1 MIIILG
7 RIGSDAGYTY
17 IGADGKIHHVP
28 GWNPEAMAEFDAAIS
43 VMRDATLLKA
53 PGLAEAVVK
62 SVLPFAQKEIN
73 TYFKDAGEGGVV
85 VAGASA

>member
-43 VMRDATLLKA
+43 VMRDATQLKA

-62 SVLPFAQKEIN
+62 SVLPFAQKEIK

-85 VAGASA
+85 VAGAGA